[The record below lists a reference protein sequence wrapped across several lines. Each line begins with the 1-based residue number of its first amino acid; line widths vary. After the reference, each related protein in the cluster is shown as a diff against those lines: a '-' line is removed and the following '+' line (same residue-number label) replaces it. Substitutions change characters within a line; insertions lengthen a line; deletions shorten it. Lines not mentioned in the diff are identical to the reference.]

1 VRSMVGLLPARHR
14 EVLERRFGLD
24 GASAQGHGEIGAR
37 LGVGEDR
44 SRQLEREAL
53 HRLRTLGGG
62 LRDAA

>member
-1 VRSMVGLLPARHR
+1 
-14 EVLERRFGLD
+14 VLERRFGLD